1 MSKTKIIVVAGPT
14 ASGKTGLA
22 VEIARAVSGEV
33 ISADSMQVYKGISI
47 ASAAPT
53 QKEMQGV
60 AHHLVEFLDQSENF
74 SVSDFCRLAREKISE
89 ISARGN
95 VPVIAGGT
103 GLFIDSLVDNINFTE
118 AQTDF
123 ELRERLMQKDC
134 DELYSMLLE
143 VDKEAAEKI
152 HKNNKKRVARAL
164 EIYYSSGSTKTAQD
178 INSKK
183 EESPYE
189 ALYFVIGFKSREV
202 LYERINRR
210 VDLMVEA
217 GLVEEARE
225 NLSKEKATSAQAIGH
240 KELQPY
246 FSGEKSLGQA
256 LDDLKRETRRYAKRQ
271 ITWFKRRENAV
282 WLYADEEGADIVKA
296 AVDKSREFL
305 NG

>member
-14 ASGKTGLA
+14 ASGKTNLA
-22 VEIARAVSGEV
+22 VEIAKAVSGEV
-33 ISADSMQVYKGISI
+33 ISADSMQVYKGMSI
-47 ASAAPT
+47 ASAAPA

-60 AHHLVEFLDQSENF
+60 AHHLVEFLDQSEGF
-74 SVSDFCRLAREKISE
+74 SVSDFCRLAKEKISE

-164 EIYYSSGSTKTAQD
+164 EIYYSSGATKTAQD

-217 GLVEEARE
+217 GLVDEARE
-225 NLSKEKATSAQAIGH
+225 NLSKKKATSAQAIGH
-240 KELQPY
+240 KELAPY
-246 FSGEKSLGQA
+246 FSGEKSLEQA

>member
-14 ASGKTGLA
+14 ASGKTNLA
-22 VEIARAVSGEV
+22 VEIAKAVSGEV
-33 ISADSMQVYKGISI
+33 ISADSMQVYKGMSI
-47 ASAAPT
+47 ASAAPA

-60 AHHLVEFLDQSENF
+60 AHHLVEFLDQSEGF
-74 SVSDFCRLAREKISE
+74 SVSDFCRLAKEKISE

-217 GLVEEARE
+217 GLVDEARE

>member
-14 ASGKTGLA
+14 ASGKTNLA
-22 VEIARAVSGEV
+22 VEIAKAVSGEV
-33 ISADSMQVYKGISI
+33 ISADSMQVYKGMSI
-47 ASAAPT
+47 ASAAPA

-60 AHHLVEFLDQSENF
+60 AHHLVEFLDQSEGF
-74 SVSDFCRLAREKISE
+74 SVSDFCRLAKEKISE

-225 NLSKEKATSAQAIGH
+225 NLSKKKATSAQAIGH

>member
-118 AQTDF
+118 AETDF
-123 ELRERLMQKDC
+123 ELREALMQKDS
-134 DELYSMLLE
+134 DELYSTLLE

-152 HKNNKKRVARAL
+152 HKNNKKRVVRAL
-164 EIYYSSGSTKTAQD
+164 EIYYSSGATKTAQD

-189 ALYFVIGFKSREV
+189 VLYFVIGFKSREL

-217 GLVEEARE
+217 GLVDEARK
-225 NLSKEKATSAQAIGH
+225 NLSKKKATSAQAIGH

-271 ITWFKRRENAV
+271 ITWFKRRKNAI

-296 AVDKSREFL
+296 AIDKSREFL

>member
-14 ASGKTGLA
+14 ASGKTNLA
-22 VEIARAVSGEV
+22 VEIAKAVSGEV
-33 ISADSMQVYKGISI
+33 ISADSMQVYKGMSI
-47 ASAAPT
+47 ASAAPA
-53 QKEMQGV
+53 QKKMQGV
-60 AHHLVEFLDQSENF
+60 PHHLVEFLDQSEGF
-74 SVSDFCRLAREKISE
+74 SVSDFCRLAKEKISE

-123 ELRERLMQKDC
+123 ELRERFMQKDC

-246 FSGEKSLGQA
+246 FRGEKSLGQA

>member
-22 VEIARAVSGEV
+22 VEIAKAVSGEV
-33 ISADSMQVYKGISI
+33 ISADSMQVYKGMSI
-47 ASAAPT
+47 ASAAPA

-74 SVSDFCRLAREKISE
+74 SVSDFCRLAKEKISE

-217 GLVEEARE
+217 GLVDEARE